1 MTFCLNFYMNDN
13 FEDFAGFLH
22 WFFLNETGR
31 TFSSF
36 FCEIKLVFGKHGCIY
51 RLD

>member
-22 WFFLNETGR
+22 CFFLNETGR

-36 FCEIKLVFGKHGCIY
+36 FVKLNSFLESMAVY

>member
-13 FEDFAGFLH
+13 FEDFYIV
-22 WFFLNETGR
+22 FFLNETGR

-36 FCEIKLVFGKHGCIY
+36 FVKLNSFLESMAVYI
-51 RLD
+51 D